1 MAQTGRLGIL
11 CILLCAWMHVHAA
24 EPLSVQG
31 DWNYPPYE
39 FIDEN
44 GNPTGFNIDLFDA
57 IAEVTGLH
65 YKLELKP
72 WNEVRSNLENGTCDV
87 ITGMYYSEAR
97 EKTVDFSVPHTLV
110 SHVIFVQKNAR
121 FTHLQDL
128 RNARIAIQKHDIMHD
143 ELIEMALTANIMT
156 VEDQEQ
162 ALLALSKGSCDAAI
176 VSNLQAHYFIRLHKL
191 KNLRILDDF
200 FEPQKYCIA
209 VRKGDI
215 QLLQTI
221 NEGLNIIQENGTY
234 KRIYDKWFTLVERN
248 YFWHRIKLYVF
259 AVLTL
264 VILTL
269 FWVISMRRQVVR
281 RTTQLKREIQERE
294 KVERELVEHRNLMST
309 IIQDSPLGISVRNAK
324 GQLIIHNKAWKRIWA
339 ISDEKLKQYYNVRD
353 TLMFDQRDSYLGE
366 NLPRVQKIYKEGG
379 SVSIPKIHLQKR
391 SPNKAEWIS
400 QHFYALQDDSGEIS
414 QVVIITEDITQR
426 IHIEKLI
433 AEQQETFRLFYTY
446 APVGYI
452 SMDLSGIIKSANQ
465 AWKELSGYSADAIVN
480 KSIMDFVLPEQR
492 INLQRELTRMQ
503 EVHTIRDIEFDL
515 MMANG
520 NTCSVS
526 MNCNLAHEEN
536 FQPMIHAVFFDVS
549 RRKRYEQQL
558 KIHRENLEQI
568 IDSIVVGIFITDAEG
583 TVIKIND
590 SAVKMAGYDSK
601 YEIIGHQ
608 CTRVFCPE
616 NEESCPYR
624 EQQKTLIN
632 EERTLLRKDG
642 TTIPILKSAVPITYN
657 NQRVLLESFSDIS
670 LLKSIQ
676 DRISK
681 SLKEKEIM
689 LQEIHHRVKNNMQ
702 VISSLL
708 KMQSRYLVNDA
719 DKMLFLDSQN
729 RVKTMALIH
738 EKLYGSSDFSEV
750 NLKPYLRS
758 LVGHLQRSYQQDGQ
772 YISTVVQVGDVSL
785 SITQAIPCGL
795 LCNEIYS
802 NALKHAFVD
811 RERGRIEIALHQQDN
826 EISLVIRDD
835 GIGYTQTQDIEHLD
849 SLGLRLIDSLVSQ
862 LHGSL
867 SITNDGG
874 TIYTITFAK
883 Q

>member
-1 MAQTGRLGIL
+1 MAKAGRWGIL
-11 CILLCAWMHVHAA
+11 CLVVCIWMHVHAA
-24 EPLSVQG
+24 EPLCVQG

-39 FIDEN
+39 YIDED
-44 GNPTGFNIDLFDA
+44 GTPTGFNVDLFDA

-72 WNEVRSNLENGTCDV
+72 WNEARSSLENGTCDV

-97 EKTVDFSVPHTLV
+97 AKSVDFSVPHTLV

-121 FTHLQDL
+121 FKHVKDL

-143 ELIEMALTANIMT
+143 KLIEMGLSANIME
-156 VEDQEQ
+156 VEDQKQ
-162 ALLALSKGSCDAAI
+162 AVLALSRGLCDAAF

-209 VRKGDI
+209 VKKGDQ

-234 KRIYDKWFTLVERN
+234 KRIYDKWFTLIERSF
-248 YFWHRIKLYVF
+248 FWARIKVYVF
-259 AVLTL
+259 GVCTL
-264 VILTL
+264 VLLAFI
-269 FWVISMRRQVVR
+269 WVMSMRRQVVR
-281 RTTQLKREIQERE
+281 RTLQLNREIQERQKAE
-294 KVERELVEHRNLMST
+294 QELLEQRNLLRT

-324 GQLIIHNKAWKRIWA
+324 GQLIVHNSAWKRIWG
-339 ISDEKLKQYYNVRD
+339 ISEEKLLQYYEVRN
-353 TLMFDQRDSYLGE
+353 TLMFDERDSYLGTY
-366 NLPRVQKIYKEGG
+366 LPQVKAVYQNGG
-379 SVSIPKIHLQKR
+379 STFIPKLKLR
-391 SPNKAEWIS
+391 NATPGKAEWIS
-400 QHFYALQDDSGEIS
+400 QHFYALQNDDGHIS

-426 IHIEKLI
+426 VHIEERIK
-433 AEQQETFRLFYTY
+433 EHQETFRLFYSY
-446 APVGYI
+446 APVGYV
-452 SMDLSGIIKSANQ
+452 SMDASGLIKSTNQ
-465 AWKELSGYSADAIVN
+465 AWEELSGYSADAIIN
-480 KSIMDFVLPEQR
+480 RPIMDFVVPEQR
-492 INLQRELTRMQ
+492 IKLQRELLMMQ
-503 EVHTIRDIEFDL
+503 DVHTIRDIEFEI

-520 NTCSVS
+520 KTCSVS
-526 MNCNLAHEEN
+526 MNCNLAHEES
-536 FQPMIHAVFFDVS
+536 FQPTIHAVFFDIS

-568 IDSIVVGIFITDAEG
+568 IDSIVVGIFITDQQG
-583 TVIKIND
+583 TIIKIND
-590 SAVKMAGYDSK
+590 SAVRMAGYDSK

-608 CTRVFCPE
+608 CTTVFCPE
-616 NEESCPYR
+616 NKESCPYR

-676 DRISK
+676 ERITQ
-681 SLKEKEIM
+681 SLKEKEIL

-708 KMQSRYLVNDA
+708 KMQSRYLINDE
-719 DKMLFLDSQN
+719 DKALFLDSQN

-738 EKLYGSSDFSEV
+738 EKLYGSSNFSEV
-750 NLKPYLRS
+750 DLKPYLRT
-758 LVGHLQRSYQQDGQ
+758 LVGQLQRSYQQDGQ

-802 NALKHAFVD
+802 NALKHAFIG
-811 RERGRIEIALHQQDN
+811 RTRGRIEISLSQQNN
-826 EISLVIRDD
+826 EISLIISDD
-835 GIGYTQTQDIEHLD
+835 GIGYTQTRNTEDLD
-849 SLGLRLIDSLVSQ
+849 SLGLRLIESLVSQ
-862 LHGSL
+862 LHGTL
-867 SITNDGG
+867 NITSEEG
-874 TIYTITFAK
+874 TTFTITFTK